1 MSNAQKFKLIFGLGN
16 PGEEYKETYHN
27 AGDLFVKFLKGKTA
41 AKTLRA
47 GETETFMNE
56 IGKETLKAMK
66 KSGIKPDE
74 ILIAHD
80 DADIELGDYKIS
92 FGSGSAGHKGVE
104 SIIKS
109 LGTKDF
115 WRLRIGTLKKN
126 FFGKK
131 IKAGKI
137 ALKKITSSDWEK
149 MSETFEKIAT
159 EIDPVRNPGQ

>member
-1 MSNAQKFKLIFGLGN
+1 MSNTQKFKLIIGLGN

-27 AGDLFVKFLKGKTA
+27 TGDLFVEFLKGKTA

-47 GETETFMNE
+47 SETQTFMNE
-56 IGKETLKAMK
+56 IGKEALKAMK
-66 KSGIKPDE
+66 KSRIKPDE

-92 FGSGSAGHKGVE
+92 FGSGSAGHKGVK
-104 SIIKS
+104 SIIKF
-109 LGTKDF
+109 LGTKNF
-115 WRLRIGTLKKN
+115 WRLRIGILKKN

-137 ALKKITSSDWEK
+137 VLKKITSSDWEK
-149 MSETFEKIAT
+149 LSETFEKITA
-159 EIDPVRNPGQ
+159 EIDPVRSSA